1 MRRPLILIP
10 VLLVA
15 AIAAVFAMLWGA
27 GVIGTAQSDRAG
39 AAALAYAHARTL
51 WTSGPTIRSV
61 RVVPLDE
68 LKAALSG
75 RVPAHVAQDVNVSD
89 LIARYGPK
97 HRVALVV
104 LSGSYNS
111 LPPDEGVPVTGD
123 VVALVDQPSN
133 RVLLLTD

>member
-1 MRRPLILIP
+1 
-10 VLLVA
+10 
-15 AIAAVFAMLWGA
+15 
-27 GVIGTAQSDRAG
+27 
-39 AAALAYAHARTL
+39 
-51 WTSGPTIRSV
+51 V